1 LAAAQ
6 HVAAWRRRLERGSAI
21 ARQLVQL
28 AKDTAWERGHD
39 RSLSVARAIYLHLPD
54 GYKLWVRGRDFD
66 DLDREAVS
74 EALA

>member
-1 LAAAQ
+1 
-6 HVAAWRRRLERGSAI
+6 VAAWRRRLEPGSEI

-28 AKDTAWERGHD
+28 AEDKAWEQGQG

-66 DLDREAVS
+66 DLNRQAVN
-74 EALA
+74 EALE

>member
-1 LAAAQ
+1 M
-6 HVAAWRRRLERGSAI
+6 
-21 ARQLVQL
+21 VQL
-28 AKDTAWERGHD
+28 ADDKVWEQGQD

-66 DLDREAVS
+66 DLDRVAVT